1 MKIGSLCTGYG
12 GLDMAVEA
20 FFNAETIWTCEF
32 DKYASQ
38 VIEKRINKPNHG
50 DLKKTDWTKV
60 EPIDIL
66 TAGYPCQP
74 FSHAGSRKGA
84 DDERH
89 LWPYIK
95 EIIGILRPQFVIL
108 ENVRGHFGLGFRE
121 VLGDLAALRYDA
133 TWRLVRASDVGAP
146 HRRERLFILAYA
158 NVERLQRSSRTGYG
172 FEQSNSQHSDTDG
185 QRRPLVGVGVGEI
198 RHQRQSQS
206 IASELVK
213 EIATNTN
220 SDARAKSRRTSREL
234 RTESVGLRTRQDKG
248 QAGQEHRNSGQTIS
262 DTSGQCLPSIGNVS
276 QLGRRFTSRRD
287 MHLLQVPSPLD
298 EGKLNAK
305 FVEYMMGLPD
315 GWVTDVGLSRSQQ
328 LKILGNGVVPQ
339 QAEYALEL
347 LWETYV
353 SQ

>member
-1 MKIGSLCTGYG
+1 
-12 GLDMAVEA
+12 MAVEA
-20 FFNAETIWTCEF
+20 FFGAETIWTCEF

-95 EIIGILRPQFVIL
+95 EIIRILRPQFVVL

-158 NVERLQRSSRTGYG
+158 NRGRSRQ
-172 FEQSNSQHSDTDG
+172 QSTISTPLLEHRNGIAQHSNPDG
-185 QRRPLVGVGVGEI
+185 QRRSLVGVGVGEI
-198 RHQRQSQS
+198 RNQRQSQS
-206 IASELVK
+206 IVGELVK
-213 EIATNTN
+213 TIYE
-220 SDARAKSRRTSREL
+220 RE
-234 RTESVGLRTRQDKG
+234 
-248 QAGQEHRNSGQTIS
+248 
-262 DTSGQCLPSIGNVS
+262 
-276 QLGRRFTSRRD
+276 
-287 MHLLQVPSPLD
+287 VPAPLD

-305 FVEYMMGLPD
+305 FVEYMMGLPE

-353 SQ
+353 NK

>member
-1 MKIGSLCTGYG
+1 
-12 GLDMAVEA
+12 MAVEA

-38 VIEKRINKPNHG
+38 VIEKRINKPNYG
-50 DLKKTDWTKV
+50 DLKKTDWAKV

-121 VLGDLAALRYDA
+121 VLGDLAVLRYDA
-133 TWRLVRASDVGAP
+133 TWRLVRASDAGAP

-158 NVERLQRSSRTGYG
+158 DCGRSRQQPTVSTPILEHGNSIVEH
-172 FEQSNSQHSDTDG
+172 SNTNG
-185 QRRPLVGVGVGEI
+185 QRRSLVGVGVGEI
-198 RHQRQSQS
+198 RNQGQSQS
-206 IASELVK
+206 IASKLVK
-213 EIATNTN
+213 EATTDSN
-220 SDARAKSRRTSREL
+220 SDACTQSRRASGEL
-234 RTESVGLRTRQDKG
+234 RTESVGLRTGQDEG
-248 QAGQEHRNSGQTIS
+248 QARQEHGSSGQTIS
-262 DTSGQCLPSIGNVS
+262 DASGQCVSSIGNVS

-298 EGKLNAK
+298 QGKLNAK

-347 LWETYV
+347 LWDTYV
-353 SQ
+353 NQ

>member
-20 FFNAETIWTCEF
+20 FFNAETVWTCEF

-38 VIEKRINKPNHG
+38 VIEQRIKKINHG

-95 EIIGILRPQFVIL
+95 EIIRTLRPEFVIL

-121 VLGDLAALRYDA
+121 VLADLASIRYDA

-146 HRRERLFILAYA
+146 HRRERLFILAYS
-158 NVERLQRSSRTGYG
+158 NCGGSGKQSSISKEVLEYRD
-172 FEQSNSQHSDTDG
+172 SIAQHSDTNG
-185 QRRPLVGVGVGEI
+185 KRRTLVSDERRKERNQGK
-198 RHQRQSQS
+198 SQS
-206 IASELVK
+206 ISCELVAA
-213 EIATNTN
+213 IYN
-220 SDARAKSRRTSREL
+220 
-234 RTESVGLRTRQDKG
+234 
-248 QAGQEHRNSGQTIS
+248 QE
-262 DTSGQCLPSIGNVS
+262 
-276 QLGRRFTSRRD
+276 
-287 MHLLQVPSPLD
+287 VPPPLD

-305 FVEYMMGLPD
+305 FVEYMMGLPN
-315 GWVTDVGLSRSQQ
+315 GWVTDVGLSRAQQ

-353 SQ
+353 NA

>member
-20 FFNAETIWTCEF
+20 FFNAETVWTCEF

-38 VIEKRINKPNHG
+38 VIEQRIKKINHG

-60 EPIDIL
+60 ESIDIL

-95 EIIGILRPQFVIL
+95 EIIGTLRPQFVVL

-121 VLGDLAALRYDA
+121 VLADLASIRYDA

-146 HRRERLFILAYA
+146 HRRERLFILAY
-158 NVERLQRSSRTGYG
+158 
-172 FEQSNSQHSDTDG
+172 SNSVPHNNARRANTGLSSKASAEFDG
-185 QRRPLVGVGVGEI
+185 ANREKHGRGIENVI
-198 RHQRQSQS
+198 DSSSQC
-206 IASELVK
+206 I
-213 EIATNTN
+213 TH
-220 SDARAKSRRTSREL
+220 DRTMQKL
-234 RTESVGLRTRQDKG
+234 G
-248 QAGQEHRNSGQTIS
+248 Q
-262 DTSGQCLPSIGNVS
+262 
-276 QLGRRFTSRRD
+276 RFTSRRD
-287 MHLLQVPSPLD
+287 MHLLQVPPPLD
-298 EGKLNAK
+298 QGKLNAK

-315 GWVTDVGLSRSQQ
+315 GWVTNVGLSRAQQ

-353 SQ
+353 NA